1 MLLKWRGPAWGEL
14 DVVALLVILSVSC
27 ITMVPLLNWSSTIGT
42 AGRPDL
48 QNCENNKRP
57 KVIKKV
63 DASARIILV
72 FWSLL
77 VIVGFMSAF
86 IALQDRTPT
95 SKCILVVRTY
105 GERSLSVIIPLRLCY
120 RRHYYDP
127 LYLATL
133 YIILTNKST

>member
-1 MLLKWRGPAWGEL
+1 MGRTRCGCSPSYPQRLLHHYGPFAQ
-14 DVVALLVILSVSC
+14 LVFYDRHC
-27 ITMVPLLNWSSTIGT
+27 
-42 AGRPDL
+42 RPPRPSK
-48 QNCENNKRP
+48 NCENNKRP